1 MSFIIQG
8 TRLNNAIFGA
18 VFVNLE
24 YTYLMELNYTPKL
37 VDIKREDRDK

>member
-1 MSFIIQG
+1 MSFIIHE

-24 YTYLMELNYTPKL
+24 YTYLMELNHTPKL
-37 VDIKREDRDK
+37 VDIKRED